1 MRPYAQA
8 LELDVRNVVTD
19 PKSPGN
25 LRALEMFAGMA
36 QTIPVATWEWDFHI
50 QRPTTSLKLTMTTG
64 IASRFTNLM

>member
-36 QTIPVATWEWDFHI
+36 QTIPVATWE
-50 QRPTTSLKLTMTTG
+50 
-64 IASRFTNLM
+64 